1 MTMKGK
7 DISSNA
13 RRIITIDEHGNIVIP
28 NGEIW
33 MGEFEIADLF
43 GVFGHTIRTQ
53 VKEIYKSGLLHPCTA
68 ERNIKIAEGHWLD
81 AYSLE
86 MVIALAFRIKS
97 QRAKR
102 LRKHV
107 VAMLTERH
115 ERFVMLLPARAGSP
129 LLKHLDRGL

>member
-1 MTMKGK
+1 MKGK

-43 GVFGHTIRTQ
+43 GVFGHTIHTL
-53 VKEIYKSGLLHPCTA
+53 VKKIYRDGLLHPCTA
-68 ERNIKIAEGHWLD
+68 ERNIRVAEGRWID

-129 LLKHLDRGL
+129 C

>member
-43 GVFGHTIRTQ
+43 GVFGHTIHTL
-53 VKEIYKSGLLHPCTA
+53 VKKIYRDGLLHPCTA
-68 ERNIKIAEGHWLD
+68 ESNIRVAEGRWLD

-86 MVIALAFRIKS
+86 MVIALAFRIRS

-102 LRKHV
+102 LWEHV
-107 VAMLTERH
+107 IAMLNERH

-129 LLKHLDRGL
+129 C

>member
-43 GVFGHTIRTQ
+43 GVFGHTIHTL
-53 VKEIYKSGLLHPCTA
+53 VKKIYRDGLLHPCTA
-68 ERNIKIAEGHWLD
+68 ERNIRVAEGRWLD

-86 MVIALAFRIKS
+86 MVIALAFRIRS

-107 VAMLTERH
+107 VAMLNERH

-129 LLKHLDRGL
+129 C

>member
-13 RRIITIDEHGNIVIP
+13 RRIITIDEYGNIVIP

-43 GVFGHTIRTQ
+43 GVFGHTIHTL
-53 VKEIYKSGLLHPCTA
+53 VKKIYRDGLLHPCTA
-68 ERNIKIAEGHWLD
+68 ERNIRVAEGRWLD

-86 MVIALAFRIKS
+86 MVIALAFRIRS

-102 LRKHV
+102 LREHV
-107 VAMLTERH
+107 IAMLNERH

-129 LLKHLDRGL
+129 C

>member
-13 RRIITIDEHGNIVIP
+13 RRIITMDEHGNIVIP

-43 GVFGHTIRTQ
+43 GVFGHTIHTL
-53 VKEIYKSGLLHPCTA
+53 VKKMYRDGLLHPCTA
-68 ERNIKIAEGHWLD
+68 ERNIRVAEGRWLD

-86 MVIALAFRIKS
+86 MVIALAFRIRS

-102 LRKHV
+102 LWEHV
-107 VAMLTERH
+107 IAMLNERH

-129 LLKHLDRGL
+129 C

>member
-43 GVFGHTIRTQ
+43 GVFGHTIHTL
-53 VKEIYKSGLLHPCTA
+53 VKKIYRDGLLHPCTA
-68 ERNIKIAEGHWLD
+68 ERNIRVAEGRWLD

-129 LLKHLDRGL
+129 C

>member
-33 MGEFEIADLF
+33 MGEYEIADLF
-43 GVFGHTIRTQ
+43 GVFGHTIHTL
-53 VKEIYKSGLLHPCTA
+53 VKKIYRDGLLHPCTA
-68 ERNIKIAEGHWLD
+68 ERNIRVAEGRWLD

-86 MVIALAFRIKS
+86 MVIALAFRIRS

-102 LRKHV
+102 LREHV
-107 VAMLTERH
+107 IAMLNERH

-129 LLKHLDRGL
+129 C

>member
-43 GVFGHTIRTQ
+43 GVFGHTIHTL
-53 VKEIYKSGLLHPCTA
+53 VKKIYRDGLLHPCTA
-68 ERNIKIAEGHWLD
+68 ERNIRVAEGRWLD

-86 MVIALAFRIKS
+86 MVIALAFRIRS

-102 LRKHV
+102 LWEHV
-107 VAMLTERH
+107 IAMLNERH
-115 ERFVMLLPARAGSP
+115 ERFVLLLPARAGSP
-129 LLKHLDRGL
+129 C

>member
-7 DISSNA
+7 DINSKV
-13 RRIITIDEHGNIVIP
+13 RQTITMDEHGNIVIP

-43 GVFGHTIRTQ
+43 GVFGHTVRPQ
-53 VKEIYKSGLLHPCTA
+53 VKKIYRDGLLHPCTA
-68 ERNIKIAEGHWLD
+68 ERNIRVAEGRWLD
-81 AYSLE
+81 VYSLE
-86 MVIALAFRIKS
+86 MVIALAFRIRS

-102 LRKHV
+102 LREHV
-107 VAMLTERH
+107 IAMLTERH

-129 LLKHLDRGL
+129 C

>member
-43 GVFGHTIRTQ
+43 GVFGHTIHTL
-53 VKEIYKSGLLHPCTA
+53 VKKIYRDGLLHPCTA
-68 ERNIKIAEGHWLD
+68 ERNIRVAEGRWLD

-115 ERFVMLLPARAGSP
+115 ERFVMLLPEQTGSP
-129 LLKHLDRGL
+129 C

>member
-1 MTMKGK
+1 MKGK

-43 GVFGHTIRTQ
+43 GVFGHTIHTL
-53 VKEIYKSGLLHPCTA
+53 VKKIYRDGLLHPCTA
-68 ERNIKIAEGHWLD
+68 ERNIRVAEGRWLD

-86 MVIALAFRIKS
+86 MVIFLAFRIRS

-102 LRKHV
+102 FREHV
-107 VAMLTERH
+107 IAMLTERH
-115 ERFVMLLPARAGSP
+115 ERFVMLLPEQAGSP
-129 LLKHLDRGL
+129 C

>member
-43 GVFGHTIRTQ
+43 GVFGHTIHTL
-53 VKEIYKSGLLHPCTA
+53 VKKIYRDGLLHPCTA
-68 ERNIKIAEGHWLD
+68 ERNIRVAEGRWLD

-86 MVIALAFRIKS
+86 MVIALAFRIRS

-102 LRKHV
+102 LWEHV
-107 VAMLTERH
+107 IAMLTERH
-115 ERFVMLLPARAGSP
+115 EKFVMLLPEQAGSP
-129 LLKHLDRGL
+129 C

>member
-13 RRIITIDEHGNIVIP
+13 RRIITMDEHGNIVIP

-33 MGEFEIADLF
+33 MGELEIADLF
-43 GVFGHTIRTQ
+43 GVFGHTIHTL
-53 VKEIYKSGLLHPCTA
+53 VKKIYRDGLLHPCTA
-68 ERNIKIAEGHWLD
+68 ERNIRVAEGRWLD
-81 AYSLE
+81 VYSLE

-129 LLKHLDRGL
+129 C

>member
-7 DISSNA
+7 DISSNS

-43 GVFGHTIRTQ
+43 GVFGHTIHTL
-53 VKEIYKSGLLHPCTA
+53 VKKIYRDGLLHPCTA
-68 ERNIKIAEGHWLD
+68 ERNIRVAEGRWLD

-86 MVIALAFRIKS
+86 MVIALAFRIRS

-102 LRKHV
+102 LWEHV
-107 VAMLTERH
+107 IAMLNERH

-129 LLKHLDRGL
+129 C

>member
-1 MTMKGK
+1 MKGK

-43 GVFGHTIRTQ
+43 GVFGHTIHTL
-53 VKEIYKSGLLHPCTA
+53 VKKIYRDGLLHPCTA
-68 ERNIKIAEGHWLD
+68 ERNIRVAEGRWLD

-86 MVIALAFRIKS
+86 MVIALAFRIRS
-97 QRAKR
+97 QRANR
-102 LRKHV
+102 LWEHV
-107 VAMLTERH
+107 IAMLNERH

-129 LLKHLDRGL
+129 C

>member
-1 MTMKGK
+1 MKGK

-33 MGEFEIADLF
+33 MGEFEIANLF
-43 GVFGHTIRTQ
+43 GVFGHSVRTQ
-53 VKEIYKSGLLHPCTA
+53 VKEIYKSELLHPHTA

-129 LLKHLDRGL
+129 C

>member
-1 MTMKGK
+1 MKGK

-43 GVFGHTIRTQ
+43 GVFGHTIHTL
-53 VKEIYKSGLLHPCTA
+53 VKKIYRDGLLHPCTA
-68 ERNIKIAEGHWLD
+68 ERNIRVAEGRWLD

-86 MVIALAFRIKS
+86 MVIALAFRIRS

-102 LRKHV
+102 LWKHV

-129 LLKHLDRGL
+129 C

>member
-1 MTMKGK
+1 MKGK

-43 GVFGHTIRTQ
+43 GVFGHSVRTQ
-53 VKEIYKSGLLHPCTA
+53 VKEIYKSELLHPHTA
-68 ERNIKIAEGHWLD
+68 ERNIKIAEGRWLD

-86 MVIALAFRIKS
+86 MVIALAFRIRS

-102 LRKHV
+102 LREHV
-107 VAMLTERH
+107 IAMLNERH

-129 LLKHLDRGL
+129 C

>member
-7 DISSNA
+7 DINSNA

-43 GVFGHTIRTQ
+43 GVFGHTIHTL
-53 VKEIYKSGLLHPCTA
+53 VKKIYRDGLLHPCTA
-68 ERNIKIAEGHWLD
+68 ERNIRVAEGRWLD

-86 MVIALAFRIKS
+86 MVIALAFRIRS

-102 LRKHV
+102 LWEHV
-107 VAMLTERH
+107 IAMLNERH

-129 LLKHLDRGL
+129 C

>member
-1 MTMKGK
+1 MTMKGE
-7 DISSNA
+7 DINGNA
-13 RRIITIDEHGNIVIP
+13 RRIITMDEHGNITVP
-28 NGEIW
+28 KREIW
-33 MGEFEIADLF
+33 MGEYEIADLF
-43 GVFGHTIRTQ
+43 GVFGHTIHTL
-53 VKEIYKSGLLHPCTA
+53 VKKIYRDGLLHPCTA
-68 ERNIKIAEGHWLD
+68 ERNIRVAEGRWLD

-86 MVIALAFRIKS
+86 MVIALAFRIRS

-129 LLKHLDRGL
+129 C

>member
-86 MVIALAFRIKS
+86 MVIALAFRIRS

-102 LRKHV
+102 LWEHV
-107 VAMLTERH
+107 IAMLNERH

-129 LLKHLDRGL
+129 C

>member
-43 GVFGHTIRTQ
+43 GVFGHTIHTL
-53 VKEIYKSGLLHPCTA
+53 VKKIYRDGLLHPCTA
-68 ERNIKIAEGHWLD
+68 ERNIRVAEGRWLD

-86 MVIALAFRIKS
+86 MVIALAFRIRS

-102 LRKHV
+102 LWKHV

-129 LLKHLDRGL
+129 C

>member
-43 GVFGHTIRTQ
+43 GVFGHTSHTL
-53 VKEIYKSGLLHPCTA
+53 VKKIYRDGLLHPCTA
-68 ERNIKIAEGHWLD
+68 ERNIRVAEGRWLD

-86 MVIALAFRIKS
+86 MVIALAFRIRS

-102 LRKHV
+102 LWEHV
-107 VAMLTERH
+107 IAMLNERH

-129 LLKHLDRGL
+129 C

>member
-43 GVFGHTIRTQ
+43 GVFGHTIHTL
-53 VKEIYKSGLLHPCTA
+53 VKKIYRDGLLHPCTA
-68 ERNIKIAEGHWLD
+68 ERNIRVAEGRWLD

-102 LRKHV
+102 LWEHV
-107 VAMLTERH
+107 IAMLNERH

-129 LLKHLDRGL
+129 C

>member
-7 DISSNA
+7 DINSKV
-13 RRIITIDEHGNIVIP
+13 RQTITMDEHGNIVIP

-43 GVFGHTIRTQ
+43 GVFGHTVRTQ
-53 VKEIYKSGLLHPCTA
+53 VKKIYRDGLLHPCTA
-68 ERNIKIAEGHWLD
+68 ERNIRVAEGRWLD
-81 AYSLE
+81 VYSLE
-86 MVIALAFRIKS
+86 MVIALAFRIRS

-102 LRKHV
+102 LREHV
-107 VAMLTERH
+107 IAMLTERH

-129 LLKHLDRGL
+129 C

>member
-43 GVFGHTIRTQ
+43 GVFGHPIHTL
-53 VKEIYKSGLLHPCTA
+53 VKKIYRDGLLHPCTA
-68 ERNIKIAEGHWLD
+68 ERNIRVAEGRWLD

-86 MVIALAFRIKS
+86 MVIALAFRIRS

-102 LRKHV
+102 LWEHV
-107 VAMLTERH
+107 IAMLNERH

-129 LLKHLDRGL
+129 C

>member
-1 MTMKGK
+1 M
-7 DISSNA
+7 
-13 RRIITIDEHGNIVIP
+13 DEHGNVTIP

-33 MGEFEIADLF
+33 MGEYETANLL
-43 GVFGHTIRTQ
+43 GVFGHTVRTQ
-53 VKEIYKSGLLHPCTA
+53 VKEIFKSGLLYPHTA

-86 MVIALAFRIKS
+86 MVIVLAFRIRS

-102 LRKHV
+102 LWEHV
-107 VAMLTERH
+107 IAMLNERH

-129 LLKHLDRGL
+129 C

>member
-1 MTMKGK
+1 MKGK

-43 GVFGHTIRTQ
+43 GVFGHTIHTL
-53 VKEIYKSGLLHPCTA
+53 VKKIYRDGLLHPCTA
-68 ERNIKIAEGHWLD
+68 ERNIRVAEGRWLD

-129 LLKHLDRGL
+129 C

>member
-1 MTMKGK
+1 MKGK

-13 RRIITIDEHGNIVIP
+13 RRIITIDKHGNIVIP

-43 GVFGHTIRTQ
+43 GVFGHTIHTL
-53 VKEIYKSGLLHPCTA
+53 VKKIYRDGLLHPCTA
-68 ERNIKIAEGHWLD
+68 ERNIRVAEGRWLD

-86 MVIALAFRIKS
+86 MVIALAFRIRS

-102 LRKHV
+102 LWEHV
-107 VAMLTERH
+107 IAMLNERH

-129 LLKHLDRGL
+129 C

>member
-43 GVFGHTIRTQ
+43 GVFGHTIHTL
-53 VKEIYKSGLLHPCTA
+53 VKKIYRDGLLHPARQRGTSGWRRVAGLMRTA
-68 ERNIKIAEGHWLD
+68 
-81 AYSLE
+81 
-86 MVIALAFRIKS
+86 
-97 QRAKR
+97 
-102 LRKHV
+102 
-107 VAMLTERH
+107 
-115 ERFVMLLPARAGSP
+115 
-129 LLKHLDRGL
+129 LKWS

>member
-43 GVFGHTIRTQ
+43 GVFGHTIHTL
-53 VKEIYKSGLLHPCTA
+53 VKKIYRDGLLHPCTA
-68 ERNIKIAEGHWLD
+68 ERNIRVAEGRWLD

-86 MVIALAFRIKS
+86 MVIALAFRIRS

-102 LRKHV
+102 LWEHV
-107 VAMLTERH
+107 IAMLNERH
-115 ERFVMLLPARAGSP
+115 ERFVMLLPARAGNP
-129 LLKHLDRGL
+129 C